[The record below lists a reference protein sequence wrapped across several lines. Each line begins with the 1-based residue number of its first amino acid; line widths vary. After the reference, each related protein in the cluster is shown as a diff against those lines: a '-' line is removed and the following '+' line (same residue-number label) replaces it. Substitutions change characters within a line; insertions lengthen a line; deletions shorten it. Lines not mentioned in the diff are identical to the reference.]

1 MLVSNTSR
9 AADNLL
15 PPAAEPVQQIAAR
28 QTAMHRWEISLAPL
42 VASQVLDS
50 SSSWGMRELN
60 PVLAN
65 PNGGFGARSAML
77 KLGTVGALIGVE
89 YLIVKRSPRA
99 AHLFEKLNWSGAAV
113 TTGLAIHNYAIR

>member
-1 MLVSNTSR
+1 
-9 AADNLL
+9 
-15 PPAAEPVQQIAAR
+15 
-28 QTAMHRWEISLAPL
+28 
-42 VASQVLDS
+42 
-50 SSSWGMRELN
+50 MRELN